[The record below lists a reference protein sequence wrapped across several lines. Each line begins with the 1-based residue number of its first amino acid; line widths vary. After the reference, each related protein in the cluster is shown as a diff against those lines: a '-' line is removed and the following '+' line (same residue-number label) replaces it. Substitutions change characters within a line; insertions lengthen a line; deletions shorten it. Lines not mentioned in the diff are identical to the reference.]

1 MAGVAPE
8 AFSQFLF
15 LFKQAPT
22 GKFLLL
28 LLSSLFIFHL
38 FFVFVYLSMV
48 PVLLSDDGG
57 VAVADKLA
65 EDLGAGEVERR
76 VS

>member
-8 AFSQFLF
+8 AFTQFLF

-22 GKFLLL
+22 RKFLL

-57 VAVADKLA
+57 VALADKLA